1 MWSYVL
7 FLLFCIHVQLVFPR
21 TETKKSLKRFLCSN
35 FKSKKELLLVTEHC
49 SNIRK
54 TASIFLDTFLKYRP
68 SACIRFRL
76 TSNLFKC
83 TIFSNNDIVLVAEA
97 ELNIFI
103 FCRV

>member
-1 MWSYVL
+1 MVVCAVFVVL
-7 FLLFCIHVQLVFPR
+7 YSCAISFSAYGNKEVRISNLKRSFCSLQSTVLIYGKSLLFSWTRI
-21 TETKKSLKRFLCSN
+21 
-35 FKSKKELLLVTEHC
+35 
-49 SNIRK
+49 
-54 TASIFLDTFLKYRP
+54 LKYRP

-83 TIFSNNDIVLVAEA
+83 TIFSINNIVLVAEA

>member
-1 MWSYVL
+1 MVL
-7 FLLFCIHVQLVFPR
+7 CAVFVVLYSCPISFSAYGNK
-21 TETKKSLKRFLCSN
+21 EERFLCSN

-83 TIFSNNDIVLVAEA
+83 TIFSNNNIVLVAEA

>member
-54 TASIFLDTFLKYRP
+54 IASIFLDTFLKYRP
-68 SACIRFRL
+68 PACIRFRL

-83 TIFSNNDIVLVAEA
+83 TIFLIIILFWWPR
-97 ELNIFI
+97 LN
-103 FCRV
+103 